1 MKFSFAVFLAAC
13 ACAGSLSAKTLIHA
27 GTLIDGASDQPR
39 KDVTLVIDGERIVD
53 VVAGFAAPAAGD
65 KVIDLKK
72 STVLPGL
79 MDMHTH
85 LSGESNP
92 QAYLERFT
100 MSAPEVTLRTA
111 AFARKTLQA
120 GFTTVRDLGDP
131 GGFTIALRKAI
142 AQGIAEGP
150 RIFTAGKS
158 IATSGGHADPS
169 NSLAGRFDFDPGPRE
184 GVVNGPDEARK
195 AVRLRYKE
203 TADLIKITA
212 TGGVLSMATSAQ
224 NPQFTE
230 EEIKAIVETARD
242 YGYKV
247 AVHAHGAE
255 GMKRAIRA
263 GVDSIEHGTYMDEEV
278 IELMRKHGT
287 WLVPTL
293 LAGKF
298 VAEKAADATYFPS
311 IVRPKAA
318 AVGPLMAAMFAKAH
332 RAGVKIAFGTD
343 TGVSPHGDNAQEFA
357 LMVAAGM
364 PPMAAIQ
371 CATRNAAQLLG
382 QEQNLGTLEKG
393 KFADVIAVS
402 GDPLADIKLLQ
413 RVAFVMKG
421 GQIVKQ

>member
-1 MKFSFAVFLAAC
+1 MKRFLVPLFAAALT
-13 ACAGSLSAKTLIHA
+13 STLTARTLVHA
-27 GTLIDGASDQPR
+27 GVLIDGAAEQPR
-39 KDVTLVIDGERIVD
+39 KEVTLVIDGERIVE
-53 VVAGFAAPAAGD
+53 VNAGYTAPGAGD

-85 LSGESNP
+85 LSSESNP

-100 MSAPEVTLRTA
+100 MGNAEATLKA
-111 AFARKTLQA
+111 AHFAQKTLLA
-120 GFTTVRDLGDP
+120 GFTTVRDLGDT
-131 GGFTIALRKAI
+131 GGITVALRNSI
-142 AQGIAEGP
+142 AQGIATGP

-158 IATSGGHADPS
+158 IATTGGHADPS
-169 NSLAGRFDFDPGPRE
+169 NALGDRFAYDPGPNQ
-184 GVVNGPDEARK
+184 GVINSPDEARK

-203 TADLIKITA
+203 GSDLIKITA
-212 TGGVLSMATSAQ
+212 TGGVLSLATSAM

-230 EEIKAIVETARD
+230 EEVKAIVETARD
-242 YGYKV
+242 YGFKV

-263 GVDSIEHGTYMDEEV
+263 GVDSIEHGTYMDDEAMA
-278 IELMRKHGT
+278 LMKQKGT

-298 VAEKAADATYFPS
+298 VGEKSKDQAYFPS

-318 AVGPLMAAMFAKAH
+318 AVGPLMAGMFAKAYKF
-332 RAGVKIAFGTD
+332 GIKIAFGTD
-343 TGVSPHGDNAQEFA
+343 TGVSPHGENAQEFA
-357 LMVAAGM
+357 LMVAGGM

-371 CATRNAAQLLG
+371 AATRNAAQLLG
-382 QEQNLGTLEKG
+382 QEKDLGTLEKG
-393 KFADVIAVS
+393 KYADLIAVT
-402 GDPLADIKLLQ
+402 GDPLADIKLLE

-421 GQIVKQ
+421 GVVVKQ